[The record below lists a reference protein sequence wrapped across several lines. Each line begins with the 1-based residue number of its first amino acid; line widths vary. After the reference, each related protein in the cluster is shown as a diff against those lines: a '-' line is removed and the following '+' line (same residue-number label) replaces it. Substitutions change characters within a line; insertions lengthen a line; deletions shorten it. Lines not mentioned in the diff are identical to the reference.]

1 MKRRTFLGV
10 IAGGVI
16 AGGVLAAPLAA
27 GAQQHRGKV
36 PRIGVLSGGPRV
48 EEIVKALE
56 DGMAARGY
64 VEGRNVVYERRFAT
78 ANTDLL
84 LNSAAEMVRLK
95 VDVIVAMN
103 TPAVVAAQ
111 RATGTIPIVMV
122 FPVDP
127 VGSGLVAS
135 LARPGGNTTGLSLQ
149 LADVAAKRVQL
160 FKEVVPAVP
169 RISLLWDPTFPGMEG
184 AVAGTEAAASR
195 LGLKLQILEA
205 RSPSELDRAF
215 ETMTTEGVPALIVWG
230 SDTLFVHRAQI
241 ARLATK
247 ARLPAICPF
256 REYVDTGCL
265 MSYSASLSDL
275 CRRAATYVDRIL
287 KGARPADL
295 PVEQPEK
302 FELAIN
308 LKTAKALG
316 LTIPQSLLLRADQVI
331 E

>member
-1 MKRRTFLGV
+1 MDRRAFLG
-10 IAGGVI
+10 ALTGGL
-16 AGGVLAAPLAA
+16 LAAPLAV
-27 GAQQHRGKV
+27 GAQQPRGKV

-78 ANTDLL
+78 AKTDLL
-84 LNSAAEMVRLK
+84 LNSAEMVRLK

-103 TPAVVAAQ
+103 TPAVLAAQ

-160 FKEVVPAVP
+160 LKEVVPAVP

-287 KGARPADL
+287 KGAKPADL
-295 PVEQPEK
+295 PIEQPTK
-302 FELAIN
+302 FDLFIN

-316 LTIPQSLLLRADQVI
+316 LTIPQSLLQRADQVI